1 MMLSLWLDIGSAA
14 CISGSEPP
22 AGSVPRAAAQGA
34 KSDQAYTKQR
44 QAGRLWHRGEG
55 RGRNRDRAGRIAH
68 VERGEACAVVAS
80 AMPYNDSPARTV
92 WVVPGFPCL
101 TAITFSLSNN
111 LEPVPE
117 RRTGGPQNSGGRP
130 PRNGNLVPRS
140 LLGWTA

>member
-1 MMLSLWLDIGSAA
+1 MLRLWLDIGSAA

-68 VERGEACAVVAS
+68 VERGEACAVVDK
-80 AMPYNDSPARTV
+80 AM
-92 WVVPGFPCL
+92 VPGRVDIE
-101 TAITFSLSNN
+101 TDDLSGIVD
-111 LEPVPE
+111 PKWF
-117 RRTGGPQNSGGRP
+117 G
-130 PRNGNLVPRS
+130 
-140 LLGWTA
+140 A